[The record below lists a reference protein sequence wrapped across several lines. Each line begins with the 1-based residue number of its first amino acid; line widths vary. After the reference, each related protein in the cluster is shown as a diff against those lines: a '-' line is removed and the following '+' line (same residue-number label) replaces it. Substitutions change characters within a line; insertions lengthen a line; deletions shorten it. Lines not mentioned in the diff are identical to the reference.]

1 MHDEVIMHD
10 DVIFNI
16 LCSLLFVIFEFEI
29 LYNLQNFRILQYY
42 FHYIIQQLMKMNI
55 FFMQTQ
61 FISRNSRKSNSF
73 EL

>member
-16 LCSLLFVIFEFEI
+16 LCLLLFVIFVTEI
-29 LYNLQNFRILQYY
+29 LYNLQNYRILQYY
-42 FHYIIQQLMKMNI
+42 FHYIIQQLMKMNN

-61 FISRNSRKSNSF
+61 FISRNSRKSNIF
-73 EL
+73 DL